1 MQELQNRFN
10 TAVESVRKTKFR
22 VTDTQR
28 LQLYGWYKQATGG
41 NNTAAQPWAFQV
53 YELAKWN
60 AWTNCKNMSQEDAM
74 TNYVNLV
81 NTLVDDS

>member
-1 MQELQNRFN
+1 MQDLQNRFN

-28 LQLYGWYKQATGG
+28 LQLSGWYKQALLG
-41 NNTAAQPWAFQV
+41 NNTEAKPWAFQV
-53 YELAKWN
+53 YESAKWN
-60 AWTNCKNMSQEDAM
+60 AWTSCKDMTQEDAM
-74 TNYVNLV
+74 TNYVALV